1 MPANE
6 NQVVTT
12 SAPTVT
18 GSPASESDVN
28 WTELSGSDDLEVPVD
43 GQLEV
48 PVEAPALPATPEVPA
63 TPATPAVPTAPTVP
77 APAPA
82 EPATPTPPV
91 APAASAAPQ
100 VTLEQIQARLV
111 EQYALSPDDALALQT
126 SPETVMP
133 KLAANMHMQIM
144 REAYGQMQQMLQS
157 VPAMIRQHMEGEQQE
172 RSAEEKVFGAW
183 PGLKPHKDALLKNVI
198 LARQA
203 QGPQATADQVL
214 EAAGVLTAMSLGLD
228 PATVRTA
235 QQQAQQMQ
243 QAPTVPG
250 IPPRPAG
257 AGTSG
262 GGTPPAQPSV
272 WDELLEPDE

>member
-1 MPANE
+1 MPPDE

-91 APAASAAPQ
+91 APAAPAVPQ
-100 VTLEQIQARLV
+100 VTLEQIQAKLV

-144 REAYGQMQQMLQS
+144 REAYGQMQQMLQ
-157 VPAMIRQHMEGEQQE
+157 
-172 RSAEEKVFGAW
+172 
-183 PGLKPHKDALLKNVI
+183 
-198 LARQA
+198 
-203 QGPQATADQVL
+203 
-214 EAAGVLTAMSLGLD
+214 
-228 PATVRTA
+228 
-235 QQQAQQMQ
+235 
-243 QAPTVPG
+243 
-250 IPPRPAG
+250 
-257 AGTSG
+257 
-262 GGTPPAQPSV
+262 
-272 WDELLEPDE
+272 